1 MAKTIKK
8 PVPQSQII
16 PSTTVKGVNLAD
28 YTDYMSPVEKY
39 ITGDV
44 NFDQWGE
51 DRARNQSGFG
61 KFAKSFG
68 QAGGTFLTTVAS
80 TAGVLAGLAYA
91 PVNEAMNE
99 GDQDTMGDVFA
110 NPLVKAI
117 SDVDKYIKED
127 LMPVYYTK
135 EQQNTIFSASTGTDL
150 LNGLG
155 FLASALVPNA
165 MIGKVFG
172 NLVKAVNAGKLGK
185 LTGMLDDAVANGV
198 IKVDEAGKMAGLVN
212 AINTTGNVTGALVS
226 RLGESAIEAND
237 SYETIVGTLKNKR
250 NEALQQVRD
259 YGYADNPNDLNLTDE
274 EIKKIATEQRNNVF
288 GGNMLV
294 TISDFYQAGRFFG
307 RNPLSDKILK
317 NGLMHE
323 AAKKTL
329 GQKVLGY
336 TGEALQEA
344 GEEGYQF
351 LLQKGAEKSA
361 TENISFF
368 KGISESTGDLFTTV
382 EGQKSM
388 LLGALLGGGA
398 SAAFSAMNEKSQ
410 NETLNSLVNNL
421 NSNVDPKDAYVIN
434 AEGKRVIRPEFA
446 SQVTNFLLYE
456 KMKDAALARNDRE
469 AYDLLEKKQFAETVA
484 AKHQAGKLE
493 EYIDELEVLGRSTPE
508 EIKKILGENPV
519 DENGK
524 PLSPHEIAT
533 TKIAEARKIA
543 KMIDGVSQIKEF
555 ARLSPQAKNH
565 IAAMLVEQDV
575 IAESHK
581 NIVSEK
587 SKLVNAP
594 IIPSKKKVKIAAPAN
609 EFGLSDLEVEE
620 DDYSNPIEN
629 LRKKELNTKQE
640 LLEKRY
646 QEINEIL
653 KEYSKTPEKAEVKV
667 AKEEQAKETAEKQ
680 IVKDNV
686 DATNKAKSI
695 KDKIDEAAKKNSLL
709 AEDFKIVSFDGRNFF
724 SSVDAN
730 GKPIIIDSKGN
741 DVTLNFHKTYGNDYK
756 ITNLDYEE
764 EGDGESNEEPEI
776 VERDWSFKKPSP
788 FATAGSSSTSKGT
801 FNNLGD
807 RRNLWLSKGR
817 ALFYE
822 ELNNIQDPLSL
833 KLEIAPEYM
842 YEELFLNDEG
852 VYTPP
857 TDTQLPVI
865 IGYLYRK
872 GKVVEKDGQK
882 AYCVLHTSDLASNGS
897 RFSDPNIKETLEEFQ
912 AFRDTIEDRFNKG
925 QDSFVYI
932 NDISSGFINITSTW
946 KPLKDI
952 LSSPAVKTGGV
963 SIEVSMLS
971 NDQKKPAII
980 IDGKDVKYVKWS
992 GRPYIRVKV
1001 GDTASGPVYE
1011 YQELNTRNLNDA
1023 EIEQTVLPLILKY
1036 LEGNDTVE
1044 LDGVKVDILTYNKT
1058 GKAKVPSILDAFL
1071 FFGTSKYSENTA
1083 IFFGKG
1089 VHARTLYFGSDAN
1102 GAKFQISKNN
1112 LNNLEELKKFLK
1124 TKKRH
1129 VNKYYLPRMFTK
1141 MNIPTFSP
1149 SGDKM
1154 HEVSYLDLLAGNGP
1168 FEAGVTTNISSE
1180 GTVLNKYAS
1189 FDSQIRENP
1198 NTTLK
1203 VKPRKV
1209 RKERDNGLE
1218 NEEKEA
1224 INLTKPISKLQFY
1237 MLSSDEQQVYREN
1250 MQKLND
1256 GNDETGTPMP
1266 EYDDLFKA
1274 FRKAMGEAS
1283 KIAAGKGPDAI
1294 PVFPNFIDFAE
1305 EFYKDSPEKFEELKK
1320 LNNPTK
1326 AVFGKKPV
1334 KRKAYAKILDTSD
1347 KTLKIGSLVVHNDK
1361 EYVVIGID
1369 GTVLTL
1375 TSAQGKGTQVAT
1387 TTDKVFVKGV
1397 YPIQTFKKS
1406 NYIVVEKGVNDYFI
1420 LSTTGDNKGKPVYEG
1435 KGRIVKQTK
1444 GRIISLAKSK
1454 LEKQNNEIPWELEG
1468 TTENDLAVQ
1477 IETVLSE
1484 IGAVIKNNG
1493 TEPVTE
1499 YVDNETGEVD
1509 SNVKA
1514 ETERRRIEDSKKS
1527 SKDSVFYNLIE
1538 RLSKGSLTLAN
1549 LIDNLGVKLKS
1560 PIKTSTGEI
1569 TGISFNQG
1577 ESRFSFTHKGKKLVG
1592 YFIDG
1597 GWEIGKLNEKGNYNY
1612 INYEEIADINK
1623 KYGSQKEFLQ
1633 TINKELVNDIENFE
1647 KLKYTKEEIDS
1658 DIISLE
1664 NSISKRADELRV
1676 KYGNTYLLQDFLKEY
1691 DAELKA
1697 LEQQPKSNQFE
1708 QDKKNVV
1715 PPTDIPQD
1723 PGAKS
1728 INDDINDLF
1737 AREKS
1742 KEAPYIKGDIES
1754 AKRWM
1759 KDKMGVD
1766 VSIVDGLIYVAGYDK
1781 GLFGY
1786 FYNGAVVLSNAFEE
1800 GTEYHE
1806 AFHLVSQMYLSSSQR
1821 KSLYNEV
1828 RKKLNNYNLTDR
1840 EAEEILAEDFREYV
1854 MTDGK
1859 IKYPEVQ
1866 NNIFQKLLNFIK
1878 KLLGMK
1884 VETVNEIF
1892 AKINEGYYNKTK
1904 YINRLGKSGF
1914 FARTADLPNVEF
1926 SPTEHHNINEALLTY
1941 FRAFMLINK
1950 IPFYKIDVKT
1960 NMSDF
1965 EKMAIERFAAFPNS
1979 AFNKDPQWFLQHF
1992 KDNALA
1998 EIGVELEVA
2007 EEERTRDDA
2016 WVESYGKVSSFT
2028 GISDRIKFL
2037 FSSIVDNT
2045 SEKTEYALYKT
2056 IPFSEI
2062 KAYLT
2067 HMLHDKFSFAEML
2080 EVLRD
2085 VASQTPN
2092 SIYEKKKIS
2101 IAKQILQSIDIMDN
2115 NIEAVLFKT
2124 EFQDAMSLSKQPVIT
2139 TLYYGNNTAST
2150 VDSMEQTV
2158 KNKMKSY
2165 WASKSMISSYISV
2178 LNGQRYISKANA
2190 ESLIKMSIQEFA
2202 NALNLDI
2209 RGNLKDTDLLKA
2221 IDVFRKSFF
2230 NLPTKVI
2237 KTGNPKVP
2245 EIQGFSAFMFNLED
2259 YIKEL
2264 ADNDRSV
2271 REKIKAYYNS
2281 LGALMDLEAP
2291 LYDASVESQ
2300 MKNSEGETIF
2310 GYVKPSYLYQRIKD
2324 IKDRIVQPT
2333 IAKGSELWEAI
2344 QYGRVTVVG
2353 VDGQRFSEQGEQ
2365 GQHISTFTEEDMLL
2379 NRIVNL
2385 HQKNTVNFIQMADK
2399 KFVFGLKL
2407 DQESLIYSPDEIKFS
2422 DSDKLILSLSESHR
2436 AIEKLWDMYQN
2447 YIAYDAKMKELNYY
2461 DESGSSAGIFEEMNN
2476 GTPFTDKKQF
2486 AEKLS
2491 QYLTVNYL
2499 ETLQFTS
2506 EFIGSDSR
2514 DNIKS
2519 IIPKNITDSVAGDT
2533 MQDKIKSIVAGL
2545 VLTEFITNFEQMNV
2559 FFGAPSQYKALFKR
2573 SPAIRANGRLAS
2585 TDDYVN
2591 EFIAESRK
2599 RYNMTAEQLKELPST
2614 THHFKSVVGKDV
2626 EVASTYAEDY
2636 ASRLGHKQY
2645 DKINPV
2651 DAQGIVTFEFY
2662 REYSIRTGQWSNENE
2677 DNFWKELKGESHSG
2691 LFPPMKLVHFGS
2703 ETTDEQNVYYK
2714 FSVYPLLP
2722 SMIKGRQLEKIQQ
2735 KLYNSGASMYI
2746 FESGNKVGAPK
2757 VKDDFYSEKVNEEAT
2772 HILNVKDLK
2781 IQVDIA
2787 AKGEKMKQL
2796 FGTQLRKLI
2805 NQNIADAGADIKDE
2819 KSSSEYTQTVND
2831 LVSLEVESLSDFLD
2845 VSVGELKQGNLN
2857 ETAWKKLIEL
2867 FKESA
2872 IEREES
2878 DNIIIGLDYLKD
2890 QSLTIDVLPTRDKIQ
2905 NLMNSLL
2912 NNRIQKQYMRGRSYV
2927 QASSVGFEYADE
2939 KSLKSAVNRGEI
2951 LVDSHFYQSHF
2962 VNGVFDNSNARLGF
2976 LNVKDEKVY
2985 SAEIL
2990 LPYIFKE
2997 MVQDINIITPELL
3010 EAIGYRIPTQGLN
3023 SMVAFKVVGFLPKSM
3038 DQLAAVPY
3046 EITMQSGSDFD
3057 VDKINMFL
3065 RNYFYNK
3072 KTKTF
3077 DSIIQN
3083 PEEYYA
3089 SKVKK
3094 LESFISH
3101 LESIMVPNMELANID
3116 NEYDEFTE
3124 LLTEVG
3130 FKQNDY
3136 DKALDKLKR
3145 MKENPERF
3153 LKKYKKIFLQ
3163 EKLFSLIRE
3172 RLLDIDRFNDYIN
3185 PNSAQD
3191 LEDQATEINNAQTAP
3206 YKLTADY
3213 KGIKQFFTST
3223 NIKVAKNLWSAKQ
3236 GVAQAA
3242 SQGVFT
3248 ALTQLNPIAQGKYS
3262 KRMYAPDGTF
3272 WTDEDGDII
3281 FGKQNN
3287 TDGKSIM
3294 DIQANQHLT
3303 ANVDAANKPFI
3314 FRLNANGITND
3325 LHYYLI
3331 SIGLPLPWVCR
3342 FMTQPIIIEYV
3353 KGMEKRKSML
3363 NKLRRIQFN
3372 DNLTE
3377 SDIVLK
3383 ARAKFGGT
3391 SIPSEFLETEVDTDE
3406 LHVPKENTNPKKY
3419 TQEQLLEII
3428 KKPSLEQLDLLDDF
3442 LFYKEWATERRRIIS
3457 SIKFD
3462 TEGAG
3467 KNLPESRISEY
3478 KYGRMVGSDR
3488 HAARTL
3494 YIGVEA
3500 LVKNSMLKAF
3510 KENVLDLAIT
3520 LYNNTV
3526 LIERQGHVAKQVL
3539 NDVFDMLYSKSQLN
3553 AENIYKIYGMLT
3565 NIILQNNLVDLDI
3578 QNDPIKVK
3586 SNYTK
3591 EDWWKEHMLSSTS
3604 VARQIASLIRSD
3616 VMKGNY
3622 LFDNL
3627 LTVDF
3632 ATKDNE
3638 PDIIKFDNTVKIDA
3652 DLEQV
3657 INDAFVDLK
3666 QKNPRLYQ
3674 DLIKVSF
3681 FQTGVVQSVIS
3692 FYKYI
3697 PVADF
3702 VAITRNLLKEPV
3714 ISEKEMMA
3722 ELVKNVHSIKGMA
3735 NKVGR
3740 NDILDNK
3747 AGLPEFFTV
3756 DITNIKYRDSL
3767 FLTKTNQKNIA
3778 LYERGL
3784 ETSTTVRFNKINIKS
3799 TNKFN
3804 NGLVGQNFNIESE
3817 NDETLEESESGKS
3830 LEGLK
3835 LAQQALSNKTSAWDM
3850 LTVAQSKKL
3859 NSVGITEKM
3868 FNSSTK
3874 EEQENLIK
3882 CNKPD

>member
-1 MAKTIKK
+1 MAKVTKK
-8 PVPQSQII
+8 PIPQSQII
-16 PSTTVKGVNLAD
+16 PSITVKGVDLAD
-28 YTDYMSPVEKY
+28 YTDYMSPSDKY

-44 NFDQWGE
+44 NFDQWDE

-80 TAGVLAGLAYA
+80 TAGVLGGLAYA
-91 PVNEAMNE
+91 PINELMNE
-99 GDQDTMGDVFA
+99 GDQDTLGDIFA

-127 LMPVYYTK
+127 LIPVYYTK
-135 EQQNTIFSASTGTDL
+135 EQQNSIFRASTGTDL

-165 MIGKVFG
+165 LIGKVFG
-172 NLVKAVNAGKLGK
+172 NLGKAVTAGKLGK
-185 LTGMLDDAVANGV
+185 LTGILDDAVTKGI

-212 AINTTGNVTGALVS
+212 VINSTGNITGALVS

-237 SYETIVGTLKNKR
+237 SYETIVATLKNKR
-250 NEALQQVRD
+250 SEAQQQVID

-274 EIKKIATEQRNNVF
+274 EIDKIATEQRNNVF

-294 TISDFYQAGRFFG
+294 AISDFYQAGRLFG

-317 NGLMHE
+317 NGLKYE
-323 AAKKTL
+323 AAKKTI

-351 LLQKGAEKSA
+351 LLQKGAEKA
-361 TENISFF
+361 AIGNVDFF
-368 KGISESTGDLFTTV
+368 KGISESTGELFTTI

-398 SAAFSAMNEKSQ
+398 SAGFSAMNAKSQ
-410 NETLNSLVNNL
+410 NETLKSLVDNL
-421 NSNVDPKDAYVIN
+421 NSNIDPKDAYVIN
-434 AEGKRVIRPEFA
+434 SEGKRVIRPEFS
-446 SQVTNFLLYE
+446 SQITNFMLYE
-456 KMKDAALARNDRE
+456 KMKDAALAKNDTE
-469 AYDLLEKKQFAETVA
+469 AYNLLEKKQFAEVVA

-493 EYIDELEVLGRSTPE
+493 EYIDELEVLGKSTPE

-519 DENGK
+519 DKNGNIIA
-524 PLSPHEIAT
+524 PHEIAT

-543 KMIDGVSQIKEF
+543 NMIDGVSQIKEF
-555 ARLSPQAKNH
+555 SRLSPQAKNH

-581 NIVSEK
+581 DIISEK
-587 SKLVNAP
+587 AKLKNAP
-594 IIPSKKKVKIAAPAN
+594 IIPSKKKVKIEAPTN

-620 DDYSNPIEN
+620 DDYTNPIEN
-629 LRKKELNTKQE
+629 LRKKELENKQE

-646 QEINEIL
+646 EEINDVL
-653 KEYSKTPEKAEVKV
+653 KEYSKSPEKAETKV
-667 AKEEQAKETAEKQ
+667 AKDEEIKENAEKQ

-686 DATNKAKSI
+686 EATNKAKSI
-695 KDKIDEAAKKNSLL
+695 KDKISEAAVKNNLPT
-709 AEDFKIVSFDGRNFF
+709 EEFKIVSFDGNNFF

-730 GKPIIIDSKGN
+730 GKPVIVDNKGN
-741 DVTLNFHKTYGNDYK
+741 DVTLNFHKTYANNYK

-776 VERDWSFKKPSP
+776 IERDWAFKKPSP
-788 FATAGSSSTSKGT
+788 FASAGASSTSKGT

-822 ELNNIQDPLSL
+822 ELNNVQDPLSL

-882 AYCVLHTSDLASNGS
+882 AYCVLHTADLVSNGS
-897 RFSDPNIKETLEEFQ
+897 RFTDPNIKETLEEFQ
-912 AFRDTIEDRFNKG
+912 AFRDTVEDRFNKG

-932 NDISSGFINITSTW
+932 TDISSGFINITSSW

-980 IDGKDVKYVKWS
+980 INGKDVKYVKWS

-1011 YQELNTRNLNDA
+1011 YQELNTRTLNDK
-1023 EIEQTVLPLILKY
+1023 EIEETVLPLILKY
-1036 LEGNDTVE
+1036 IEGNDTVE
-1044 LDGVKVDILTYNKT
+1044 LDGVKVDILSYNKT
-1058 GKAKVPSILDAFL
+1058 GKAKTPSILDAFL
-1071 FFGTSKYSENTA
+1071 FFGTSKYSDNTA

-1112 LNNLEELKKFLK
+1112 LNNLEELKSFLK
-1124 TKKRH
+1124 SKKRH

-1149 SGDKM
+1149 TGDKM

-1168 FEAGVTTNISSE
+1168 FEAALTTNISAE

-1189 FDSQIRENP
+1189 FDSQIREKP

-1209 RKERDNGLE
+1209 RKESNNGLE
-1218 NEEKEA
+1218 NEEKEPV
-1224 INLTKPISKLQFY
+1224 NLTKPITKLQFY
-1237 MLSSDEQQVYREN
+1237 MLTSEEQSTYMKN
-1250 MQKLND
+1250 MEELND
-1256 GNDETGTPMP
+1256 GNDVTGTPMP

-1283 KIAAGKGPDAI
+1283 AVAASKGPDAVPI
-1294 PVFPNFIDFAE
+1294 FPSFIDFAE
-1305 EFYKDSPEKFEELKK
+1305 EFYKDSPEKFEALKK

-1326 AVFGKKPV
+1326 AVFGRKPV
-1334 KRKAYAKILDTSD
+1334 KRKAYAKILNEND
-1347 KTLKIGSLVVHNDK
+1347 KDLKVGSFVLHNDR
-1361 EYVVIGID
+1361 EYVVIDID
-1369 GTVLTL
+1369 GTVVNLA
-1375 TSAQGKGTQVAT
+1375 SAQGKGTQVVT
-1387 TTDKVFVKGV
+1387 TTDKIFVKGS
-1397 YPIQTFKKS
+1397 YPIQNFKKN

-1435 KGRIVKQTK
+1435 KTRLVKQVK
-1444 GRIISLAKSK
+1444 GRIISLAKAK
-1454 LEKQNNEIPWELEG
+1454 LEKQNKEIPWEFNEAK
-1468 TTENDLAVQ
+1468 TNDLTIQ
-1477 IETVLSE
+1477 IDNALAE
-1484 IGAVIKNNG
+1484 ISKIVIKNNG

-1499 YVDNETGEVD
+1499 YVDNVTGEVV
-1509 SNVKA
+1509 SEVRNVTA
-1514 ETERRRIEDSKKS
+1514 P
-1527 SKDSVFYNLIE
+1527 
-1538 RLSKGSLTLAN
+1538 
-1549 LIDNLGVKLKS
+1549 DN
-1560 PIKTSTGEI
+1560 
-1569 TGISFNQG
+1569 
-1577 ESRFSFTHKGKKLVG
+1577 
-1592 YFIDG
+1592 
-1597 GWEIGKLNEKGNYNY
+1597 
-1612 INYEEIADINK
+1612 
-1623 KYGSQKEFLQ
+1623 
-1633 TINKELVNDIENFE
+1633 
-1647 KLKYTKEEIDS
+1647 
-1658 DIISLE
+1658 
-1664 NSISKRADELRV
+1664 
-1676 KYGNTYLLQDFLKEY
+1676 
-1691 DAELKA
+1691 
-1697 LEQQPKSNQFE
+1697 
-1708 QDKKNVV
+1708 
-1715 PPTDIPQD
+1715 IPQD
-1723 PGAKS
+1723 PNAKG

-1742 KEAPYIKGDIES
+1742 KETPYIKGDIES
-1754 AKRWM
+1754 AKKWM
-1759 KDKMGVD
+1759 KEKMGVD
-1766 VSIVDGLIYVAGYDK
+1766 VSIVDGLIYVAGFDK
-1781 GLFGY
+1781 ALFGY
-1786 FYNGAVVLSNAFEE
+1786 FYNGTVVLSNAFEE

-1806 AFHLVSQMYLSSSQR
+1806 AFHLVSQMYLTLSQR
-1821 KSLYNEV
+1821 KALYDEV

-1859 IKYPEVQ
+1859 VKYPEVQ

-1878 KLLGMK
+1878 KFLGMK

-1892 AKINEGYYNKTK
+1892 AKINDGYYNQTK
-1904 YINRLGKSGF
+1904 YINRLGKEKSSF
-1914 FARTADLPNVEF
+1914 FTRTSDLPNIEF
-1926 SPTEHHNINEALLTY
+1926 TPTEHHNINEALLTY

-1950 IPFYKIDVKT
+1950 IPFYKINVKT
-1960 NMSDF
+1960 NMLDF

-1979 AFNKDPQWFLQHF
+1979 AFNKDPQWFLEHF
-1992 KDNALA
+1992 KDNALS
-1998 EIGVELEVA
+1998 EIGVDIEIS
-2007 EEERTRDDA
+2007 EEEKTRDDA
-2016 WVESYGKVSSFT
+2016 WVESYAKVSSFT

-2037 FSSIVDNT
+2037 FSSIIDVT
-2045 SEKTEYALYKT
+2045 SPKTEYALYKT

-2067 HMLHDKFSFAEML
+2067 HMLHDKFSFTEML
-2080 EVLRD
+2080 ETLRD
-2085 VASQTPN
+2085 EASQTSN
-2092 SIYEKKKIS
+2092 SVYEQKKIS
-2101 IAKQILQSIDIMDN
+2101 IAKQILQSIDVLDN
-2115 NIEAVLFKT
+2115 NIESVLFKT
-2124 EFQDAMSLSKQPVIT
+2124 EFQDAMSLSKQPVMT
-2139 TLYYGNNTAST
+2139 TLYYSNNTATT
-2150 VDSMEQTV
+2150 VDSMEQTIN
-2158 KNKMKSY
+2158 NKMKSY
-2165 WASKSMISSYISV
+2165 WASKSMMSSYVSV

-2190 ESLIKMSIQEFA
+2190 ETLLNMSISDFA

-2209 RGNLKDTDLLKA
+2209 RGNITDNNLLKA
-2221 IDVFRKSFF
+2221 IDTFRKSFF
-2230 NLPTKVI
+2230 ELPVKII
-2237 KTGNPKVP
+2237 KTGDSKTP

-2259 YIKEL
+2259 YIRESAESDKK
-2264 ADNDRSV
+2264 V
-2271 REKIKAYYNS
+2271 REKISAYNNS
-2281 LGALMDLEAP
+2281 LKELLELEGP
-2291 LYDASVESQ
+2291 LYNASVESQ
-2300 MKNSEGETIF
+2300 MKNSQGETIF

-2324 IKDRIVQPT
+2324 IKDKITRPI

-2344 QYGRVTVVG
+2344 QYGNVTVVG
-2353 VDGQRFSEQGEQ
+2353 IDGQRFSEQGEQ
-2365 GQHISTFTEEDMLL
+2365 GEHISTFTEEDMLL

-2399 KFVFGLKL
+2399 KFVFGLQLNK
-2407 DQESLIYSPDEIKFS
+2407 EELIYSPDEIKFA
-2422 DSDKLILSLSESHR
+2422 DSDKLIISLSESHR
-2436 AIEKLWDMYQN
+2436 AVERLWNVYQN
-2447 YIAYDAKMKELNYY
+2447 YIEYDSKMKELNYY
-2461 DESGSSAGIFEEMNN
+2461 EESGTAAGIFEEMNGN
-2476 GTPFTDKKQF
+2476 VPFTDKKQF

-2491 QYLTVNYL
+2491 QYLTINYL
-2499 ETLQFTS
+2499 ETLQLSS
-2506 EFIGSDSR
+2506 EFIGADSKN
-2514 DNIKS
+2514 NIKS
-2519 IIPKNITDSVAGDT
+2519 IIPKNITDGTVGNS
-2533 MQDKIKSIVAGL
+2533 MQDKIKALVGGL
-2545 VLTEFITNFEQMNV
+2545 ILTEFVTNIEQMNV

-2585 TDDYVN
+2585 TDNYVD
-2591 EFIAESRK
+2591 EFIAETRK
-2599 RYNMTAEQLKELPST
+2599 KYNMTSEQLEALPSNV
-2614 THHFKSVVGKDV
+2614 HHFKSIVGKDI
-2626 EVASTYAEDY
+2626 EVASAYAKDY
-2636 ASRLGHKQY
+2636 ASRLNHNQY

-2651 DAQGIVTFEFY
+2651 DAQGLVTFEFY
-2662 REYSIRTGQWSNENE
+2662 REYSIRTGQWSTENE
-2677 DNFWKELKGESHSG
+2677 SNFLKEINNESHSG

-2703 ETTDEQNVYYK
+2703 ETTNEQNVYYK
-2714 FSVYPLLP
+2714 FSIYPLLP

-2735 KLYNSGASMYI
+2735 KLYNSGSSMYI

-2757 VKDDFYSEKVNEEAT
+2757 EKDNFYSEEANENAT

-2787 AKGEKMKQL
+2787 PKGDKMEQL

-2805 NQNIADAGADIKDE
+2805 LQNISDAGFDIKDE
-2819 KSSSEYTQTVND
+2819 NSSNEYTQTIKD
-2831 LVSLEVESLSDFLD
+2831 LISLEVEALADFLD
-2845 VSVGELKQGNLN
+2845 ISSQELKQGALN

-2878 DNIIIGLDYLKD
+2878 DNVIIGLDYLKD

-2939 KSLKSAVNRGEI
+2939 KSLLSAVKKGEV
-2951 LVDSHFYQSHF
+2951 LKNSHFYESHY
-2962 VNGVFDNSNARLGF
+2962 VNGVFNNENARLGF
-2976 LNVKDEKVY
+2976 LNIKDNKVY

-2997 MVQDINIITPELL
+2997 TVKDINLITPELL

-3023 SMVAFKVVGFLPKSM
+3023 SMVSFKVVGFLPKSA

-3072 KTKTF
+3072 KTNNF
-3077 DSIIQN
+3077 DSISLN
-3083 PEEYYA
+3083 PEEYYK

-3094 LESFISH
+3094 LESFISY
-3101 LESIMVPNMELANID
+3101 LESIMVPDMETLNID
-3116 NEYDEFTE
+3116 DEYEEFTE
-3124 LLTEVG
+3124 LLVEAG

-3136 DKALDKLKR
+3136 DKALDKLKK

-3163 EKLFSLIRE
+3163 ERLFTLIRE
-3172 RLLDIDRFNDYIN
+3172 RLLDVDRFNDYVN

-3191 LEDQATEINNAQTAP
+3191 LEDQATEINNAQTNP
-3206 YKLTADY
+3206 YKLTTDY
-3213 KGIKQFFTST
+3213 KGVKQFFTST
-3223 NIKVAKNLWSAKQ
+3223 NIKVAKNLWSAKL
-3236 GVAQAA
+3236 GVGQAA

-3248 ALTQLNPIAQGKYS
+3248 ALTQLNPIAQSKYS
-3262 KRMYAPDGTF
+3262 NRMYAPDGSF

-3287 TDGKSIM
+3287 TEGKSIM

-3314 FRLNANGITND
+3314 FRLNANGVTND

-3331 SIGLPLPWVCR
+3331 SIGLPLSWVCR

-3372 DNLTE
+3372 ENSTE
-3377 SDIVLK
+3377 SDIILN

-3391 SIPSEFLETEVDTDE
+3391 AIPSEFLEASDNLDADE
-3406 LHVPKENTNPKKY
+3406 LHIPKDNTNPKKY
-3419 TQEQLLEII
+3419 NDKELLEFI
-3428 KKPSLEQLDLLDDF
+3428 KKPSLEQLNLLDDF
-3442 LFYKEWATERRRIIS
+3442 LFYKEWASERRKVIS

-3478 KYGRMVGSDR
+3478 KYGRIIGSNR
-3488 HAARTL
+3488 HMPRTL
-3494 YIGVEA
+3494 YVGVEA
-3500 LVKNSMLKAF
+3500 LVKNSMLNSF

-3526 LIERQGHVAKQVL
+3526 LVEKQGYVAKQVL

-3553 AENIYKIYGMLT
+3553 SENIYKVYAMLT
-3565 NIILQNNLVDLDI
+3565 NIILQNNLVDFDI
-3578 QNDPIKVK
+3578 QNDPVKVK

-3604 VARQIASLIRSD
+3604 VAKQIASLIRSD
-3616 VMKGNY
+3616 AMKGNY

-3638 PDIIKFDNTVKIDA
+3638 PDIIKFDNTVKIDT

-3657 INDAFVDLK
+3657 INDAFIDLK

-3702 VAITRNLLKEPV
+3702 VAVTRNLLKEPV
-3714 ISEKEMMA
+3714 ITEVEMMS
-3722 ELVKNVHSIKGMA
+3722 ELIKNVYSIKGMA

-3747 AGLPEFFTV
+3747 AGLPEYFTI
-3756 DITNIKYRDSL
+3756 DSSNIKYRDSL

-3784 ETSTTVRFNKINIKS
+3784 ETSNTVKFNKVNIKS
-3799 TNKFN
+3799 NNKFN
-3804 NGLVGQNFNIESE
+3804 NGLIGQNFNVESE
-3817 NDETLEESESGKS
+3817 NDETLDESDKTSTS
-3830 LEGLK
+3830 
-3835 LAQQALSNKTSAWDM
+3835 QTSAWDN
-3850 LTVAQSKKL
+3850 LTVAQSKQL
-3859 NSVGITEKM
+3859 VSVGITEKV
-3868 FNSSTK
+3868 FNLLTK
-3874 EEQENLIK
+3874 EDQENAIK
-3882 CNKPD
+3882 CNQPK

>member
-1 MAKTIKK
+1 MGKTIKK

-16 PSTTVKGVNLAD
+16 PSTTVRGVNLAD

-135 EQQNTIFSASTGTDL
+135 EQQNSIFSANTGTDL

-172 NLVKAVNAGKLGK
+172 NLGKAVNAGKLGK

-212 AINTTGNVTGALVS
+212 AINATGNVTGALVS

-317 NGLMHE
+317 NGLIHE

-361 TENISFF
+361 TGNISFF

-398 SAAFSAMNEKSQ
+398 SAAFGAMNEKSQ

-434 AEGKRVIRPEFA
+434 EQGKRVIRPEFA

-508 EIKKILGENPV
+508 EIKKILGENPI

-594 IIPSKKKVKIAAPAN
+594 IIPSKKKVKIAAPTN

-629 LRKKELNTKQE
+629 LRKKELTTKQD

-646 QEINEIL
+646 QEINETL

-667 AKEEQAKETAEKQ
+667 AKEEQDKETAEKQ

-709 AEDFKIVSFDGRNFF
+709 AEEFKIVSSDGKNFF

-730 GKPIIIDSKGN
+730 GKPIIIDGKGN

-932 NDISSGFINITSTW
+932 NDISSGFINITSVW

-952 LSSPAVKTGGV
+952 LSSPAIKTGGV

-1387 TTDKVFVKGV
+1387 TTDKVFVKGA

-1406 NYIVVEKGVNDYFI
+1406 DYIVVEKGVNDYFI
-1420 LSTTGDNKGKPVYEG
+1420 LSTTADNKGKPVYEG

-1454 LEKQNNEIPWELEG
+1454 LKKQNDEIPWELEG

-1509 SNVKA
+1509 SNVK
-1514 ETERRRIEDSKKS
+1514 
-1527 SKDSVFYNLIE
+1527 
-1538 RLSKGSLTLAN
+1538 
-1549 LIDNLGVKLKS
+1549 
-1560 PIKTSTGEI
+1560 
-1569 TGISFNQG
+1569 
-1577 ESRFSFTHKGKKLVG
+1577 
-1592 YFIDG
+1592 
-1597 GWEIGKLNEKGNYNY
+1597 
-1612 INYEEIADINK
+1612 
-1623 KYGSQKEFLQ
+1623 
-1633 TINKELVNDIENFE
+1633 
-1647 KLKYTKEEIDS
+1647 
-1658 DIISLE
+1658 
-1664 NSISKRADELRV
+1664 
-1676 KYGNTYLLQDFLKEY
+1676 
-1691 DAELKA
+1691 
-1697 LEQQPKSNQFE
+1697 
-1708 QDKKNVV
+1708 NVV
-1715 PPTDIPQD
+1715 PPIDIPQD
-1723 PGAKS
+1723 PGAKP

-1742 KEAPYIKGDIES
+1742 KEAPYIKGDVES
-1754 AKRWM
+1754 AKKWM

-1786 FYNGAVVLSNAFEE
+1786 FYNGAIVLSNAFEE

-1806 AFHLVSQMYLSSSQR
+1806 AFHLVSQMYLSPSQR

-1960 NMSDF
+1960 NMSGF

-1998 EIGVELEVA
+1998 EISVELEVA
-2007 EEERTRDDA
+2007 EEEKTRDDA

-2202 NALNLDI
+2202 NNLNLDI
-2209 RGNLKDTDLLKA
+2209 RGNLKDADLLKA

-2281 LGALMDLEAP
+2281 LDALMDLEAP

-2422 DSDKLILSLSESHR
+2422 DSDKLVLSFSESHR
-2436 AIEKLWDMYQN
+2436 AIQKLWDMYQN

-2651 DAQGIVTFEFY
+2651 DAQGIITFEFY

-2805 NQNIADAGADIKDE
+2805 NQNTADAGADIKDE
-2819 KSSSEYTQTVND
+2819 KSSNEYTQTVND

-2845 VSVGELKQGNLN
+2845 ISVDELKQGNLN
-2857 ETAWKKLIEL
+2857 EVAWKKLIEL

-2962 VNGVFDNSNARLGF
+2962 VNGVFDNNNARLGF

-3023 SMVAFKVVGFLPKSM
+3023 SMVSFKVVGFLPKSM

-3116 NEYDEFTE
+3116 DEYDEFTE
-3124 LLTEVG
+3124 LLTEAG

-3817 NDETLEESESGKS
+3817 NDETLEETDKTSKS
-3830 LEGLK
+3830 T
-3835 LAQQALSNKTSAWDM
+3835 TSAWDM

-3874 EEQENLIK
+3874 EDQENLIK